1 MKRFLLITALLI
13 GSVSLA
19 FGQSPVV
26 TQPKP
31 VNTGTYSSTIISTNT
46 FQSVLAASTSTTGRV
61 GCLVQNNGSNKMYV
75 FFGPIAS
82 ALTTNSVQL
91 NAGQTV
97 NCESVGG
104 SVLRDQVSI
113 TGTSGDRFYASQY

>member
-31 VNTGTYSSTIISTNT
+31 VNTGTYSSAISVTNT

-61 GCLVQNNGSNKMYV
+61 GCLIQNNGSNKMYV
-75 FFGPIAS
+75 FFGPVAS
-82 ALTTNSVQL
+82 AITSNSVQL
-91 NAGQTV
+91 NSGQTV

-104 SVLRDQVSI
+104 AVLRDQVSI